1 MNVIAKI
8 SCYFE
13 HCRYTKIAQRMFKY
27 SDMQYANLT
36 PREDLQSSSA
46 IVALGRHAKF
56 TL

>member
-1 MNVIAKI
+1 MNVTAKI

-13 HCRYTKIAQRMFKY
+13 RSVITLKLREECLN
-27 SDMQYANLT
+27 MQYANLT

-56 TL
+56 TS